1 MAPAP
6 GVAGGAGSGPRA
18 VLVTGG
24 AGFIGTAVVRAL
36 RAAGHRVTVV
46 DQSPPRDPEV
56 TGIVGDLQ
64 DPDVRCAAVA
74 GGTDAVVHLAA
85 ATSVVGSIS
94 APDRVFADNV
104 AVTAALLELARVRG
118 VPQFVLASTN
128 AVVGSAADGVITERS
143 PLRPLTPY
151 GGTKA
156 ACEMLLSA
164 YGGSY
169 DIAPC
174 VLRLTNVYGVGM
186 SNKDSIVARL
196 VRAALSG
203 ATLQIYGD
211 GDQRRD
217 FIHVDDVAAAI
228 GLAVEDAWTGTVVV
242 GSGASTS
249 VLELVDA
256 VRRACATALP
266 VEHVPARD
274 GEMRAVDVDT
284 DRARALGFDPR
295 VTLDEGLASLWREVR
310 ETWDRR
316 S

>member
-1 MAPAP
+1 
-6 GVAGGAGSGPRA
+6 

-24 AGFIGTAVVRAL
+24 AGFIGTAVIRAL

-46 DQSPPRDPEV
+46 DRSPPRDPEV
-56 TGIVGDLQ
+56 SCVVGDLQ

-74 GGTDAVVHLAA
+74 DGTEAIVHLAA

-118 VPQFVLASTN
+118 VTQFVLASTN

-143 PLRPLTPY
+143 PLQPLTPY

-169 DIAPC
+169 NIAPC
-174 VLRLTNVYGVGM
+174 VLRFTNVYGVGM
-186 SNKDSIVARL
+186 GSKDSIVARL
-196 VRAALSG
+196 MRAALSG
-203 ATLQIYGD
+203 ATLQVYGD

-217 FIHVDDVAAAI
+217 FIHVDDVAAAV
-228 GLAVEDAWTGTVVV
+228 GRAVQDAWTGTVVV
-242 GSGASTS
+242 GSGASIS

-256 VRRACATALP
+256 VRRACATPLP

-274 GEMRAVDVDT
+274 GEMQAVDVDT
-284 DRARALGFDPR
+284 GRARALGFDPR

-310 ETWDRR
+310 ETWDRG

>member
-1 MAPAP
+1 MTPAS
-6 GVAGGAGSGPRA
+6 GVAGGVGSGPRA

-46 DQSPPRDPEV
+46 DRSPPRDPEV
-56 TGIVGDLQ
+56 AGVVGDLQ

-74 GGTDAVVHLAA
+74 DGTDAIVHLAA

-174 VLRLTNVYGVGM
+174 ALRFTNVYGVGM
-186 SNKDSIVARL
+186 YNKDSVVARL
-196 VRAALSG
+196 MRAALSG

-228 GLAVEDAWTGTVVV
+228 GLAVEDAWTETVVV